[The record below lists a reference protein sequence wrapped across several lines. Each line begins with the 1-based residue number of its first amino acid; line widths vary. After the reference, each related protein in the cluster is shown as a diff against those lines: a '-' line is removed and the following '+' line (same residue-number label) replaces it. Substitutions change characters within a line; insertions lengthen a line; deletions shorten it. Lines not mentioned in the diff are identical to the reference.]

1 MRHRRFSIRSSM
13 WLFCAGLL
21 IFLSAAKAAASAAT
35 SPMGVADARHLL
47 TRTGFGATPEEVA
60 DFSRLSRTQAIDRIL
75 RPVSTTSS
83 VAVPKEIA
91 EFTPRSEVREQR
103 AMGDEAKKALQQEQA
118 QRGLMLRGWWVE
130 TMLQTQIPAEAL
142 RERMVLFWH
151 NHFVSSIAKVKS
163 PALMYAQNQLFRT
176 QALGS
181 FSDLL
186 HAASKDPAM
195 LIYLDSATSRQGSP
209 NENFAREVMELFT
222 LGEGNYS
229 EHDIKEAARAYTGW
243 SIDPETGQFMWRP
256 RFHDDGEKL
265 VLGQRGNFDGDAVLD
280 IILRKPQMA
289 EFIVAKLWREFVSP
303 EPDTAEVRRIA
314 REWGGAETKA
324 GVPRYEIRLVLR
336 RLFESKAFWSADN
349 RGVLIKSPVEMVVG
363 TLHTFGLN
371 SADGAPFAF
380 ALKQLGQDLFAPPNV
395 RGWPGGEAWI
405 NTTTLLA
412 RKQFLERM
420 LRSEGMNEKQ
430 RMARMRAVQGNELAM
445 MRLRLQM
452 ALDSVHVDADGWTER
467 ARAKQL
473 SAEQVLL
480 AVPAETVESSAGMLP
495 ESSRDLLRRLML
507 GSTYQV
513 R

>member
-1 MRHRRFSIRSSM
+1 MGRVGTWIRFTGT
-13 WLFCAGLL
+13 WLFCTVLL
-21 IFLSAAKAAASAAT
+21 AFSWAAQAASA
-35 SPMGVADARHLL
+35 PMGAGDARHLL
-47 TRTGFGATPEEVA
+47 SRTGFGATPDEIAE
-60 DFSRLSRTQAIDRIL
+60 FSRLSRSQAIDRIL
-75 RPVSTTSS
+75 RPGSTTSS
-83 VAVPKEIA
+83 VVPPKKIA
-91 EFTPRSEVREQR
+91 EYTPRSEMRDQR
-103 AMGDEAKKALQQEQA
+103 AMGEEAKRALQLEQSK
-118 QRGLMLRGWWVE
+118 RGLMLRAWWVE
-130 TMLQTQIPAEAL
+130 TMLQTQTPAEAL

-176 QALGS
+176 QGLGS
-181 FSDLL
+181 FADLL

-195 LIYLDSATSRQGSP
+195 LIYLDSATSRQESP

-243 SIDPETGQFMWRP
+243 SVDPETGQFMSRP

-265 VLGQRGNFDGDAVLD
+265 VLGQRGNFDGDEVLD
-280 IILRKPQMA
+280 IILRKPQTA
-289 EFIVAKLWREFVSP
+289 EFIVTKLWREFVSP
-303 EPDTAEVRRIA
+303 EPDMAEVKRIA
-314 REWGGAETKA
+314 REWQAAETKT
-324 GVPRYEIRLVLR
+324 GVPRYEIRFVLR
-336 RLFESKAFWSADN
+336 RLFESKAFWSAEN

-363 TLHTFGLN
+363 TLHTFGFN
-371 SADGAPFAF
+371 SVEGAPFAY

-420 LRSEGMNEKQ
+420 LRSEGMNENQ
-430 RMARMRAVQGNELAM
+430 RMARMRAVQGNEVAM
-445 MRLRLQM
+445 MRLRLQL
-452 ALDSVHVDADGWTER
+452 ALDSVHLDADGWMEKVR
-467 ARAKQL
+467 QRQL
-473 SAEQVLL
+473 NAEQVLL
-480 AVPAETVESSAGMLP
+480 AVPAETIAKAEGGAGMAP
-495 ESSRDLLRRLML
+495 ESSRDQLRRLML

>member
-1 MRHRRFSIRSSM
+1 MRRCGARIRFTGV
-13 WLFCAGLL
+13 WLLCTGLL
-21 IFLSAAKAAASAAT
+21 AFAVQACAV
-35 SPMGVADARHLL
+35 PMGVDDARHLL
-47 TRTGFGATPEEVA
+47 TRTGFGASPEEIA
-60 DFSRLSRTQAIDRIL
+60 EFSRLSRSQAIDRIL
-75 RPVSTTSS
+75 RPVSTTSA
-83 VAVPKEIA
+83 VAVPKEVA
-91 EFTPRSEVREQR
+91 EFTPRSEMREQR
-103 AMGDEAKKALQQEQA
+103 VMGDEAKKALQREQA
-118 QRGLMLRGWWVE
+118 MRGLMLRGWWVE
-130 TMLQTQIPAEAL
+130 TMLRTQTPAEAL

-163 PALMYAQNQLFRT
+163 PALMYAQNQLFRA
-176 QALGS
+176 QGLGS
-181 FSDLL
+181 FADLL

-229 EHDIKEAARAYTGW
+229 EHDIREAARAYTGW
-243 SIDPETGQFMWRP
+243 SVDPETGQFIWRP
-256 RFHDDGEKL
+256 RFHDEGEKL

-289 EFIVAKLWREFVSP
+289 EFIVVKLWREFISP
-303 EPDTAEVRRIA
+303 EPDMAEVRRIA
-314 REWGGAETKA
+314 REWRDAETKA
-324 GVPRYEIRLVLR
+324 GIPRYETRLALR
-336 RLFESKAFWSADN
+336 RLFESKAFWSPQN

-371 SADGAPFAF
+371 SVEGSALAY

-420 LRSEGMNEKQ
+420 LRSEGMNANQ

-467 ARAKQL
+467 ARAIQL
-473 SAEQVLL
+473 SPEQVLL
-480 AVPAETVESSAGMLP
+480 ALPAEAVESSVDMAP
-495 ESSRDLLRRLML
+495 ESSRDRLRRLML
-507 GSTYQV
+507 GSAYQV